1 MSFESDDEDSDLDS
15 VDTESGSREYFK
27 QISDLVKYAN
37 INDSLSMSRYIN
49 LIYYPLWEDIAQYED
64 NSGKIYTIMKEIE
77 LDNDLEKTIENIYNC
92 YINYFVKLGLNPD
105 NITYQ
110 DNSLIN
116 NITNEEIEDIP
127 IVFYII
133 KENEKYY
140 TGEKNYLSSI
150 SDNPYQ
156 EIVKNLIKKSEY
168 ETRDLLVQIYSWA
181 IPNDKILTRITHF
194 ADKILEIGAG
204 TGYCTYLLK
213 NRGVDIIATDKN
225 PKNTWT
231 DVIKEDYKKS
241 IETYQDRIV
250 MLCWPIMEFFDLIK
264 DGSYK
269 QKKIIYIGEYAGCTG
284 GLMPKLENSKLIRSV
299 EVIDIPTYRGIH
311 DKGYLITLK

>member
-1 MSFESDDEDSDLDS
+1 MSFESDDDDS
-15 VDTESGSREYFK
+15 VDLESKKFYQ

-64 NSGKIYTIMKEIE
+64 NSGEIYTIMKEIE
-77 LDNDLEKTIENIYNC
+77 LDNDLEKIIQNIYNC
-92 YINYFVKLGLNPD
+92 YINYFYKLGLKPE
-105 NITYQ
+105 NISYE
-110 DNSLIN
+110 NNNLIN
-116 NITNEEIEDIP
+116 NITNEELEEIP

-140 TGEKNYLSSI
+140 TGEKNFLNVI
-150 SDNPYQ
+150 TDNPYHY
-156 EIVKNLIKKSEY
+156 IVKNLIKKSEY
-168 ETRDLLVQIYSWA
+168 ATRNLLVQIYSWA
-181 IPNDKILTRITHF
+181 VPNDKILGRISKTIP
-194 ADKILEIGAG
+194 KILEIGAG
-204 TGYCTYLLK
+204 TGYWSYLLK
-213 NRGVDIIATDKN
+213 NRGVDIISTDKN

-241 IETYQDRIV
+241 IEKYQDRVI

-284 GLMPKLENSKLIRSV
+284 GLMPKLEEANMIKSLKTIN
-299 EVIDIPTYRGIH
+299 IPTYRGIH